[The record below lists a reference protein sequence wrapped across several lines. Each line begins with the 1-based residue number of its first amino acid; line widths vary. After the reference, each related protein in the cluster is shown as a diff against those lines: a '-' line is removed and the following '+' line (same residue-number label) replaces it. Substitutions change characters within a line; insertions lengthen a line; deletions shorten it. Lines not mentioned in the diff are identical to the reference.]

1 MRKKLFTTWGLLCFL
16 LAASCTQ
23 DDVDDPTLALSQQF
37 IEFEKSAGEKSI
49 TVATNQVEWDA
60 FATDSWI
67 TLNRNRDKLTVKT
80 TGNPNPAA
88 RKTTVIVTAGG
99 LIQKV
104 EVTQTDGDLII
115 EWDAEETAFD
125 PFETTRTVHVIPNT
139 GNWTAE
145 TDAGWITVDAA
156 PLKNEI
162 TLTVKENPDREP
174 RTGYINV
181 KSGDK
186 IQTVEITQ
194 QGAMYYILPFLQQP
208 VTWPEIEKFETARRN
223 RIIESAPDNM
233 WRVMET
239 NSPAFTRIRYV
250 GITNLNYNY
259 SEIEFEP
266 WIYWIDVDVSSKEV
280 IESPGFEEFM
290 NKNSFTLIKK
300 TTLVNGYDQY
310 WYNQD
315 NRFTAYVRV
324 TDDGV
329 KMQYFY
335 NPLQPQAYPTLE
347 TYPIPYIDFNTTY
360 EGEPWT
366 VYQKK
371 FEAVKE
377 YEAQRGGI
385 FKGIFDSENDDN
397 LRGSDCGLFD
407 VPLPECHRAYYIS
420 FVTPIQLKAV
430 RQFFPGINQL
440 MWKTPAGLY
449 YATVEFEQLLQKE
462 GFIRHPDYPNPLDA
476 IYINNEKQI
485 SMRLMVYND
494 FNIPYGLMVHSFRNN
509 GNPVV
514 VAHIK
519 DLQD

>member
-16 LAASCTQ
+16 LVASCTQ

-37 IEFEKSAGEKSI
+37 IEFDKSMGEKSI
-49 TVATNQVEWDA
+49 TVTTNQLKWDA
-60 FATDSWI
+60 FATNNWV
-67 TLNRNRDKLTVKT
+67 TLNRNGDKLTVKT
-80 TGNPNPAA
+80 TNNPNPAA

-223 RIIESAPDNM
+223 RIIESAPSGNR
-233 WRVMET
+233 RVMET

-250 GITNLNYNY
+250 GISNFNRFC
-259 SEIEFEP
+259 EIEFEP
-266 WIYWIDVDVSSKEV
+266 WIYWIDVVVSSKEV

-290 NKNSFTLIKK
+290 NKNSFTLSKK

-360 EGEPWT
+360 EGEPGT

-385 FKGIFDSENDDN
+385 FKGIFDGYSGTD
-397 LRGSDCGLFD
+397 LGLFD
-407 VPLPECHRAYYIS
+407 VPLPECHRAYYIPYWGTIKLTI
-420 FVTPIQLKAV
+420 VE
-430 RQFFPGINQL
+430 QFFPEINQL

-462 GFIRHPDYPNPLDA
+462 GFIRHPDYPNPFDA
-476 IYINNEKQI
+476 TYINNEKQI
-485 SMRLMVYND
+485 SMRLFVIND
-494 FNIPYGLMVHSFRNN
+494 LNMPYGFARDKFRNN

>member
-1 MRKKLFTTWGLLCFL
+1 MRKKLFTTWVLLCFL
-16 LAASCTQ
+16 IAASCTK
-23 DDVDDPTLALSQQF
+23 DDVDEPTLALSQQF
-37 IEFEKSAGEKSI
+37 IEFEKSSGEKSI
-49 TVATNQVEWDA
+49 TVTTNQLKWDA
-60 FATDSWI
+60 FATNNWV
-67 TLNRNRDKLTVKT
+67 TLNRNGDKLTVKT
-80 TGNPNPAA
+80 TDNPNPAA

-145 TDAGWITVDAA
+145 TDAVWITVDAA
-156 PLKNEI
+156 PLKKEI

-174 RTGYINV
+174 RRGYISV
-181 KSGDK
+181 KSGNK

-208 VTWPEIEKFETARRN
+208 VTWPEIEKFETARRS
-223 RIIESAPDNM
+223 RLIESAPSKD

-250 GITNLNYNY
+250 GITHRNPRYL
-259 SEIEFEP
+259 EIELEP
-266 WIYWIDVDVSSKEV
+266 WIIWIDVDVSSKEV
-280 IESPGFEEFM
+280 IESPGFERFM
-290 NKNSFTLIKK
+290 TENSFTLIKK
-300 TTLVNGYDQY
+300 TTLMNGYDQY
-310 WYNQD
+310 WYNQE

-335 NPLQPQAYPTLE
+335 NPQQPEAYTALE
-347 TYPIPYIDFNTTY
+347 TYPIPYIDFNTIY

-385 FKGIFDSENDDN
+385 FKGIFDGYN
-397 LRGSDCGLFD
+397 GTDCGLFD
-407 VPLPECHRAYYIS
+407 VPLPECHRAYYIP
-420 FVTPIQLKAV
+420 FFGTIKLTIVE
-430 RQFFPGINQL
+430 QFFPEINQL
-440 MWKTPAGLY
+440 MWKTPGGHY
-449 YATVEFEQLLQKE
+449 YPTVEFERLLQKE
-462 GFIRHPDYPNPLDA
+462 GFIRHPDYPNPWNA
-476 IYINNEKQI
+476 TYINNEKQI
-485 SMRLMVYND
+485 KMQLFVIND
-494 FNIPYGLMVHSFRNN
+494 LNTPYVGMINRFRNN

-514 VAHIK
+514 VAQIK
-519 DLQD
+519 DLRD